1 MFQHSWEI
9 GAELR
14 SGRKG
19 ANWGCAP
26 SKNECSGHLFTRR
39 CVEDMEGRIGG
50 ELCNVLFIRSCCCPL
65 VNDGLIDYEL
75 GEK

>member
-1 MFQHSWEI
+1 
-9 GAELR
+9 
-14 SGRKG
+14 
-19 ANWGCAP
+19 
-26 SKNECSGHLFTRR
+26 
-39 CVEDMEGRIGG
+39 MEGRIGG